1 MTISESLVKLLEKK
15 GFGVFGQN
23 IFLYRVPNS
32 LKTETELFWIIPSG
46 GTVTRAY
53 PNGNKNKLYQFLIY
67 FRSNKAQRVDKVLNE
82 MEKFFNC
89 AGCVELEDFELI
101 NVSTSSFPADQDL
114 DTENR
119 MVGLLQVQ
127 VEVYGA
133 CEKENL

>member
-1 MTISESLVKLLEKK
+1 MTISESLVKLLENK

-32 LKTETELFWIIPSG
+32 LKTATELFWIIPSG

-53 PNGNKNKLYQFLIY
+53 PNGDKNKLYQFLIY

-82 MEKFFNC
+82 MEEFFNC
-89 AGCVELEDFELI
+89 AGCVKLEGFELVNI
-101 NVSTSSFPADQDL
+101 STSSFPADQDL
-114 DTENR
+114 DSENR

-127 VEVYGA
+127 VEVYGT
-133 CEKENL
+133 CEKEN